1 MSHVDDAIKKLS
13 LLKRKKNQEIQAIID
28 RNKMRCLIHG
38 KANYDKYVMYEIDM
52 VKEKYDEAIREI
64 QKELDRERE
73 R

>member
-1 MSHVDDAIKKLS
+1 MSNVDDAIKKLS
-13 LLKRKKNQEIQAIID
+13 LLKRKKNKDIQAIID

-52 VKEKYDEAIREI
+52 VKEKCDPAINEI